1 MLTGEN
7 RLQRGGA
14 LQWLVRLGL
23 AITLGCASWVV
34 SAEEEIRFD
43 IERFEVE
50 QKFLPEAAVREAL
63 APFVGVRRSYD
74 DVAKAREAL
83 ESKLRGAGYTT
94 VIVSVPD
101 QEIAGGVVRLE
112 VLTVAVGKMVVTG
125 NTHTTEAQ
133 VSKSLPVLYDGAIPN
148 MRAIADAV
156 QFANENSSRQAEV
169 AFTKS
174 ETPDKIDARVEVTE
188 NKLNRFFATLDNT
201 GNSATGKYRMGVA
214 YQNGNLLGNDQQ
226 LTLAYSTSPD
236 APQGVRVEVYSA
248 ALRIP
253 FYSVRGALDVVYG
266 DSMSNTPTTT
276 QATNLDITGKGK
288 VYGLHWRQYL
298 ARRDEYSSQINVGLD
313 YKYLDTRCTVNGV
326 VLPYA
331 APLAA
336 SPSCTPYTV
345 QPVSVSY
352 AGQRVRVGEAIEYS
366 IGVSKNLALGDG
378 YQYNATDGNAGID
391 RYSFVAGNRPLPDGF
406 EVVRGSG
413 SYLRSFAQNWQVRIA
428 ANLQY
433 SGTALPNAEQI
444 GLAGSTA
451 VRGFNERAVVADSG
465 YVANAEVTTPDWA
478 GRMKLPGDLRFAGF
492 LDVAS
497 GWIHYP
503 ESPTGNPPARA
514 NISSVGL
521 GVRYKSGEKVNARAD
536 LACITT
542 PAPFYTAPGTPTT
555 TTQEKRG
562 DWYGHL
568 SVVISF

>member
-1 MLTGEN
+1 MLTGED
-7 RLQRGGA
+7 RLQWGGA

-23 AITLGCASWVV
+23 AMALGCANWAV

-50 QKFLPEAAVREAL
+50 QKLLPEAVVREVL
-63 APFVGVRRSYD
+63 LPFMGAKRSYD

-83 ESKLRGAGYTT
+83 ETKLVDAGYTT

-101 QEIAGGVVRLE
+101 QDITQGVVRLE
-112 VLTVAVGKMVVTG
+112 VLTVALGKMAVTG

-133 VSKSLPVLYDGAIPN
+133 VRKSLPVLYEGAIPN
-148 MRAIADAV
+148 MRAITDAV
-156 QFANENSSRQAEV
+156 QFSNENSGRQAEV
-169 AFTKS
+169 TFTRS
-174 ETPDKIDARVEVTE
+174 ETPGKIDARVEVTE
-188 NKLNRFFATLDNT
+188 SKPNRFFATLDNT

-214 YQNGNLLGNDQQ
+214 YQNGNLLGGDQQ
-226 LTLAYSTSPD
+226 LTMAYSTSPD
-236 APQGVRVEVYSA
+236 APQGVRVDIYSA

-253 FYSVRGALDVVYG
+253 FYSVRGALDMVYG
-266 DSMSNTPTTT
+266 ESMSSTPTTT
-276 QATNLDITGKGK
+276 QATNLDIVGKGR

-298 ARRDEYSSQINVGLD
+298 ARSDEYSSQVNIGLD

-331 APLAA
+331 PPLAA

-345 QPVSVSY
+345 QPFSVSY

-366 IGVSKNLALGDG
+366 VGVSKNLPLGDG
-378 YQYNATDGNAGID
+378 YQYNATDGGSGTD
-391 RYSFVAGNRPLPDGF
+391 RYSFIAGNRPLPDSF

-413 SYLRSFAQNWQVRIA
+413 SYLRSFAQDWQVRVA

-433 SGTALPNAEQI
+433 SGTPLPNAEQI
-444 GLAGSTA
+444 GLAGSAA

-465 YVANAEVTTPDWA
+465 YVANIEVTTPNWA
-478 GRMKLPGDLRFAGF
+478 EWMKLPGDFRSAGF
-492 LDVAS
+492 LDIAS
-497 GWIHYP
+497 GWTHYP
-503 ESPTGNPPARA
+503 QSPTGNPPSRA
-514 NISSVGL
+514 NISSIGF
-521 GVRYKSGEKVNARAD
+521 GVRYKNGSKVSARGD

-542 PAPFYTAPGTPTT
+542 PAPFYTAPGAPPMSN
-555 TTQEKRG
+555 QEKRG

>member
-1 MLTGEN
+1 MLTGED
-7 RLQRGGA
+7 RLQWGGA
-14 LQWLVRLGL
+14 LQWLVRLGFVL
-23 AITLGCASWVV
+23 ALGCASWAV

-63 APFVGVRRSYD
+63 APFAGIKRSYD

-83 ESKLRGAGYTT
+83 EAKLRGAGYTT
-94 VIVSVPD
+94 VSVSVPD
-101 QEIAGGVVRLE
+101 QEIANGVVRFE
-112 VLTVAVGKMVVTG
+112 VLTVVVGKMVVSG

-133 VSKSLPVLYDGAIPN
+133 VNKSLPALREGAIPN

-169 AFTKS
+169 TFTTS
-174 ETPDKIDARVEVTE
+174 ETPGKIDALVDVTE

-214 YQNGNLLGNDQQ
+214 YQNGNLLGGDQQ
-226 LTLAYSTSPD
+226 LTMAYSTSPD
-236 APQGVRVEVYSA
+236 APQGVRVDIYSA

-266 DSMSNTPTTT
+266 ESMSNTPTTT
-276 QATNLDITGKGK
+276 QATNLDIVGKGK

-326 VLPYA
+326 MLPYA
-331 APLAA
+331 PPLAA

-345 QPVSVSY
+345 QPFSVSY

-366 IGVSKNLALGDG
+366 IGVSKNLPLGDG
-378 YQYNATDGNAGID
+378 YQYNATDGSSGTD
-391 RYSFVAGNRPLPDGF
+391 RYSFIASNRPVPDSF
-406 EVVRGSG
+406 EMARGSG
-413 SYLRSFAQNWQVRIA
+413 SYLRSFAQDWQVRIA

-433 SGTALPNAEQI
+433 SRTALPNAEQI
-444 GLAGSTA
+444 GLAGSAA

-497 GWIHYP
+497 GWTHYP

-514 NISSVGL
+514 NISSVGF
-521 GVRYKSGEKVNARAD
+521 GVRYKHGSNVNARAD
-536 LACITT
+536 FACIMT
-542 PAPFYTAPGTPTT
+542 PAPFYVAPGASPPS
-555 TTQEKRG
+555 QEKRG
-562 DWYGHL
+562 DWRGHL
-568 SVVISF
+568 SVVVSF